1 MCACGTQEIT
11 VFRKADKVR
20 KPVQSAST
28 GKFSSPE
35 TATAAAKL
43 TSPDVVPSS
52 VVSPTSDALHTR
64 SSPDGVASDPSAP
77 KH

>member
-1 MCACGTQEIT
+1 M
-11 VFRKADKVR
+11 FRKADKVR

-35 TATAAAKL
+35 NMASKFA
-43 TSPDVVPSS
+43 SPDVVPSS
-52 VVSPTSDALHTR
+52 VVSPTSDALNTR
-64 SSPDGVASDPSAP
+64 SSPDGVASDSSAP

>member
-1 MCACGTQEIT
+1 
-11 VFRKADKVR
+11 VFRKAEKVR

-28 GKFSSPE
+28 GQFSSPE
-35 TATAAAKL
+35 TATAAAAAKL

-52 VVSPTSDALHTR
+52 AVSPDALHAR
-64 SSPDGVASDPSAP
+64 SSPDGVASESTAP